1 MNEIKIRMKRSQHRV
16 GHKLDPS
23 MDCNGLHWIALDWTG
38 GMTATPF
45 KISNP
50 CSTGDSVSF
59 KF

>member
-45 KISNP
+45 FN
-50 CSTGDSVSF
+50 
-59 KF
+59 